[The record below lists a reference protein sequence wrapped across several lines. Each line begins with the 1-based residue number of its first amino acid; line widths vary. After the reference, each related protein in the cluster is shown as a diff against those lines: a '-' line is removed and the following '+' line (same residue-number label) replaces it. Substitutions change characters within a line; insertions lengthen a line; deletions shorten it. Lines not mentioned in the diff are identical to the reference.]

1 MYVNQC
7 KNVSLITV
15 EQMKIFY
22 LLRKYAISSEKM
34 WIQNMDQKKVIP
46 YGRQVISSADIDA
59 VVEVLHSDY
68 LTQGENVPYF
78 EKAVVD
84 YVKAN

>member
-1 MYVNQC
+1 
-7 KNVSLITV
+7 
-15 EQMKIFY
+15 
-22 LLRKYAISSEKM
+22 
-34 WIQNMDQKKVIP
+34 MDQKKVIP